1 MSQFRTYWALLRFNA
16 DFRRLYLAR
25 LVSFAGDWFLVVPL
39 LGLVYEATDSAFAA
53 SAVLAAHALPAALLA
68 PLTGMVSDRFD
79 RKTVMVVSDLV
90 RAVLALGLLATDS
103 IGSVWYPLLLV
114 FFEGA
119 GAAFFY
125 PASTGSLPNVVSEDE
140 LPAATTLMSSAWGTM
155 AAVGAAA
162 GGVFATVVS
171 RDAAFIVNAASFL
184 LSAILIARVVT
195 SLQDQTAASKD
206 GRRSNADAFRYIFSH
221 RRARAL
227 LSSKGVHSLY
237 SGGAVSLFAVMSIT
251 IFETGDAGTG
261 ALFGARGLG
270 NTIGPMIGL
279 AIFGSSTKRLL
290 GSIGWM
296 MALWGVGYLLVG
308 FAPSLL
314 LASVAV
320 CLAHMGGGAQ
330 FTFSTYGLQELMPDN
345 VRGRVFALDFALHT
359 LAITISALIVG
370 ALAEA
375 FPIRGLFMSLG
386 LIAIVFGSTWTA
398 ITHSYW
404 DDAEPS
410 ETP

>member
-1 MSQFRTYWALLRFNA
+1 
-16 DFRRLYLAR
+16 LYVAR

-39 LGLVYEATDSAFAA
+39 VGLVYEATDSALAA
-53 SAVLAAHALPAALLA
+53 SAVLAAQALPAALLA

-79 RKTVMVVSDLV
+79 RKTVMVVSDLI
-90 RAVLALGLLATDS
+90 RAALTLGLLATDA

-114 FFEGA
+114 FLEGA

-125 PASTGSLPNVVSEDE
+125 PASTGSLPNVVTEDE
-140 LPAATTLMSSAWGTM
+140 LPAATTLMSTAWGTM
-155 AAVGAAA
+155 AAFGAAA

-195 SLQDQTAASKD
+195 SLQDQTETSAD
-206 GRRSNADAFRYIFSH
+206 GRRSNADAYRYIFSH
-221 RRARAL
+221 RRAKAL

-237 SGGAVSLFAVMSIT
+237 SGGAVALFAVMSIT
-251 IFETGDAGTG
+251 VFEAGDAGTG

-270 NTIGPMIGL
+270 NMIGPMIGL

-308 FAPSLL
+308 LAPSLF
-314 LASVAV
+314 LATVAV
-320 CLAHMGGGAQ
+320 WLAHMGGGAQ

-345 VRGRVFALDFALHT
+345 VRGRVFALDFALHS
-359 LAITISALIVG
+359 LAITVSALIVG
-370 ALAEA
+370 TLAETL
-375 FPIRGLFMSLG
+375 PIRGLFMGLG

-398 ITHSYW
+398 ITHTYW
-404 DDAEPS
+404 DALEPP
-410 ETP
+410 ETT

>member
-1 MSQFRTYWALLRFNA
+1 VSQFRTYWTLLRCNA
-16 DFRRLYLAR
+16 DFRRLYVAR

-39 LGLVYEATDSAFAA
+39 VGLVYEATDSALAA
-53 SAVLAAHALPAALLA
+53 SAVLAAQALPAALLA

-79 RKTVMVVSDLV
+79 RKTVMVVSDLI
-90 RAVLALGLLATDS
+90 RAVLAIGLLATDA

-114 FFEGA
+114 FLEGA

-125 PASTGSLPNVVSEDE
+125 PASTGSLPNVVTEDE
-140 LPAATTLMSSAWGTM
+140 LPAATTLMSTAWGTM
-155 AAVGAAA
+155 AAFGAAA

-184 LSAILIARVVT
+184 LSAFLIARVVT
-195 SLQDQTAASKD
+195 SLQDQTETSAD
-206 GRRSNADAFRYIFSH
+206 GRRSNADAYRYIFSH
-221 RRARAL
+221 RRAKAL

-237 SGGAVSLFAVMSIT
+237 SGGAVALFAVMSIT
-251 IFETGDAGTG
+251 VFEAGDAGTG

-270 NTIGPMIGL
+270 NMIGPMIGL

-308 FAPSLL
+308 LAPSLF
-314 LASVAV
+314 LATVAV
-320 CLAHMGGGAQ
+320 WLAHMGGGAQ

-345 VRGRVFALDFALHT
+345 VRGRVFALDFALHS
-359 LAITISALIVG
+359 LAITVSALIVG
-370 ALAEA
+370 TLAETL
-375 FPIRGLFMSLG
+375 PIRGLFMGLG

-398 ITHSYW
+398 ITHTYW
-404 DDAEPS
+404 DDLELPDTA
-410 ETP
+410 